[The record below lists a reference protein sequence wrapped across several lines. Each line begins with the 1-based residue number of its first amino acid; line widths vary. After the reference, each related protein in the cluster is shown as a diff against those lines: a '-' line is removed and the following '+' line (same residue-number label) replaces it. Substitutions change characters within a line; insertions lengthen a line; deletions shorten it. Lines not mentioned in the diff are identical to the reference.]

1 MDKSNLGDR
10 MKGYERVTKNKLVR
24 RTPVILRLDGK
35 AFHTWTKVLPYLDPS
50 METSPFSEMMHDC
63 MSITAFELASNIQN
77 ATLTYTQ
84 SDEISILLNDWKG
97 LKTEQWFD
105 GNIQKMVSISASMA
119 TAYFNERMQAH
130 NEAALEIDKQV
141 LPPAFFDARVF
152 NIPKEEVANYFV
164 WRQQDATRNSINMLG
179 QNYFSHKELQKK
191 NTDQV
196 QEMLFSKYG
205 VNWNDIPTWQKRGY
219 CAAQNGMD
227 NNIPIFTQNREYIER
242 HLRTND

>member
-1 MDKSNLGDR
+1 MDKTSIGNR
-10 MKGYERVTKNKLVR
+10 MKEYERVTKNKLTR
-24 RTPVILRLDGK
+24 RTPVIIRLDGK
-35 AFHTWTKVLPYLDPS
+35 AFHTWTRCLRGFDQSLK
-50 METSPFSEMMHDC
+50 TSPFSEAMHEL
-63 MSITAFELASNIQN
+63 MALTAAELCTDIQN
-77 ATLTYTQ
+77 AAITYTQ

-97 LKTEQWFD
+97 LKTDQWFD
-105 GNIQKMVSISASMA
+105 GNIQKMVSISAAMA
-119 TAYFNERMQAH
+119 TAKFNRH
-130 NEAALEIDKQV
+130 VTRCFDAAAPLA
-141 LPPAFFDARVF
+141 LFDARVF

-179 QNYFSHKELQKK
+179 QFYFSHKELQNK

-196 QEMLFSKYG
+196 QEMLFSKHG

-242 HLRTND
+242 HLRTNDG